1 MGEMSV
7 SVMDRRT
14 NKGRRAEDNMSG
26 EDRICLLHE
35 ASERWNEERWNEQQ
49 RKNDAFTK
57 LIESLRI
64 EIAGIKTYIAY
75 GVGAMAA
82 IQLFGPTLLKLLRID
97 P

>member
-49 RKNDAFTK
+49 RKNEAFAK
-57 LIESLRI
+57 IIEALRI
-64 EIAGIKTYIAY
+64 EIAGIKNYIAI
-75 GVGAMAA
+75 GIGAMAM
-82 IQLFGPTLLKLLRID
+82 IQLFGPTVLKILKIGQ
-97 P
+97 